1 MHRKFLRSQSSQ
13 SEKSERS
20 EEESSAFEA
29 KNLKT
34 NAEYTPSHLKN
45 IKISIPKL
53 DLTQAKKIQEYNAKR
68 STPVP
73 NGGNVDQK
81 MLDKLAK

>member
-20 EEESSAFEA
+20 EEEPPAFEN
-29 KNLKT
+29 KNFKT
-34 NAEYTPSHLKN
+34 NTESTPSHLKN

-53 DLTQAKKIQEYNAKR
+53 DLTQAKRIQEYNAKR
-68 STPVP
+68 STPAP
-73 NGGNVDQK
+73 NGGNADQK
-81 MLDKLAK
+81 TLDKLAS